1 MKVGIYVHHHGAGH
15 LRRARS
21 IAEVLRGRGVEVTLL
36 GSRGDVD
43 IALPRDDDGPPA
55 DLVGTTADGQLH
67 WVPLRHEGLR
77 ERMAAVAAWV
87 AQEDP
92 AVMVVDVS
100 VEVTAF
106 VRLLGVPVVV
116 VAQPGLRDDP
126 AHELG
131 CRLAEAII
139 APWPSSVCP
148 APHLRRWE
156 DKVAH
161 VGGISALRPG
171 PPVPREPLAVLL
183 GGGDGWPDP
192 ALPEMVTSA
201 VPDLRWQV
209 VGGSS
214 WVSDLGPLLQR
225 ARVVV
230 SHAGQNAVADLAAL
244 EVPAVV
250 VPQPRPSTS
259 RTGWGSRSPR
269 AATAS
274 PSAPPSLRTRGGRLV
289 ARRPRRP
296 GLPHPVDRL
305 GHRRGRRARGRG
317 HHEGRPWLRAPSS
330 SPSRTAATS
339 TCCAS
344 AA

>member
-21 IAEVLRGRGVEVTLL
+21 IAAELRARGAEVTLL

-225 ARVVV
+225 ACVVV

-250 VPQPRPSTS
+250 VPQPRPFDEQDWMGLALAQGRYCVTVGAALAAHPEEVDWSHVVHAAQDFPT
-259 RTGWGSRSPR
+259 RWTDWGTDGAAER
-269 AATAS
+269 AAEVIM
-274 PSAPPSLRTRGGRLV
+274 RV
-289 ARRPRRP
+289 
-296 GLPHPVDRL
+296 
-305 GHRRGRRARGRG
+305 GRG
-317 HHEGRPWLRAPSS
+317 
-330 SPSRTAATS
+330 
-339 TCCAS
+339 
-344 AA
+344 